1 MDQIFAFALIFVLP
15 IVCLLLYVYL
25 SRKLNDVTLSDLLV
39 MIVCAVVPIANIIVL
54 VALLVHVYDWG
65 DIFKKT
71 IFTQKRN

>member
-54 VALLVHVYDWG
+54 VALLVHVYDCG